1 MAALRRNGTAD
12 AQSEAARRAA
22 RVAQEAKGA
31 TRATQGPVRLEA
43 AQADLSGRLV
53 AVAHGI
59 SKSYGGRLVVRDFS
73 TRIMRGDRVGIV
85 GSNGVGKTTLLNLLT
100 GALMPDTGEVRLG
113 NNLAQVT
120 LDQRRETLD
129 PEQSLTEALTDSSG
143 DTVAVR
149 GQSRRRRLP
158 SSTFTTG

>member
-1 MAALRRNGTAD
+1 
-12 AQSEAARRAA
+12 
-22 RVAQEAKGA
+22 
-31 TRATQGPVRLEA
+31 
-43 AQADLSGRLV
+43 
-53 AVAHGI
+53 
-59 SKSYGGRLVVRDFS
+59 
-73 TRIMRGDRVGIV
+73 
-85 GSNGVGKTTLLNLLT
+85 
-100 GALMPDTGEVRLG
+100 MPDTGEVRLG